1 MPFLLAGRFRRWISY
16 DSGAN
21 TLQSGRRRRTNRC
34 IDRWGE
40 WDKTHTWGILHD
52 WEDGFLIHCDLDV
65 NVQAL
70 LVGNLFTR
78 TEANTTFLRGLNLMI
93 HRKFDAKTFARF
105 KQKNLSTSVERTAKQ
120 HIVKKNGLNKGKTS
134 LE

>member
-1 MPFLLAGRFRRWISY
+1 MTPVLILYSLADEEEQIGALIVGG
-16 DSGAN
+16 SG
-21 TLQSGRRRRTNRC
+21 TR
-34 IDRWGE
+34 
-40 WDKTHTWGILHD
+40 HTRGILHD

-78 TEANTTFLRGLNLMI
+78 TEANTTFLRGLNLII

-105 KQKNLSTSVERTAKQ
+105 KHKNLSTYVERTAKQ
-120 HIVKKNGLNKGKTS
+120 HIVKKKWIK
-134 LE
+134 